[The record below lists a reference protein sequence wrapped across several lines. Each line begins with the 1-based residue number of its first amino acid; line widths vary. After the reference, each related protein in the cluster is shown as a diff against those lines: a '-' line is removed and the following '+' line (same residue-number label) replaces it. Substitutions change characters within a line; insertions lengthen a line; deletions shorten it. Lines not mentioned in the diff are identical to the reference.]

1 MVSLLLNN
9 FWIMICGITLLL
21 DAREI
26 TVGVY
31 NNFNEN
37 QNTVNHIFFSI
48 ACTVIYT
55 GVNVWEK
62 SHTYKK
68 PLQFNF

>member
-1 MVSLLLNN
+1 
-9 FWIMICGITLLL
+9 MICGITLLL
-21 DAREI
+21 VAREI

-68 PLQFNF
+68 PIQFNF

>member
-1 MVSLLLNN
+1 
-9 FWIMICGITLLL
+9 MICGITLQLN
-21 DAREI
+21 AREI
-26 TVGVY
+26 TFGVS

-48 ACTVIYT
+48 SYTVIYT
-55 GVNVWEK
+55 GVNVWAK

-68 PLQFNF
+68 PVQLNF

>member
-1 MVSLLLNN
+1 
-9 FWIMICGITLLL
+9 MICGITLLL
-21 DAREI
+21 VAREI